1 MIKREHIKQAIDAL
15 SGRDPEIG
23 HTLDE
28 MLGTGRI
35 DAVSHDIETD
45 RGGDFHFLFENE
57 EVRVKRISYFKD
69 GTVPIEQRLLIK
81 YGELVKRQEL
91 LENKGG
97 RSYRGIDRE
106 IRMAG
111 LKLMV
116 IHEIDHAVKRLK
128 RRYQISEAEGIHS
141 MESTDIVYRDLITSL
156 EKIKQDKRALDI
168 IPNEIDSAV
177 MYQGLVGDA
186 TPAYFMNFPFCMEAM
201 IQVAEINLEFFHV
214 RFLLNCLMRGT
225 EKNLFACIAD
235 RRIVGIAYL
244 TFKERLLYNAIEI
257 QYIAT
262 ESGKPAYQTEPGAGT
277 IKGVGTFLV
286 AGVWMLWKTHLRAYK
301 DILLDSEVEARQ
313 FYESVGFHSRGHV
326 GFILKDLKA
335 HLVRAILMIANNCRN
350 LREDVLEEISA
361 IIHTKVKGLR
371 KKPGSDQAK
380 RERERVIAC
389 VKECLKSGA
398 HPVFAETAVRALIK
412 YRKKIP
418 ESKELLQFGL
428 EKGSDETKAYIINAA
443 DTRS

>member
-1 MIKREHIKQAIDAL
+1 
-15 SGRDPEIG
+15 
-23 HTLDE
+23 
-28 MLGTGRI
+28 
-35 DAVSHDIETD
+35 
-45 RGGDFHFLFENE
+45 
-57 EVRVKRISYFKD
+57 
-69 GTVPIEQRLLIK
+69 
-81 YGELVKRQEL
+81 
-91 LENKGG
+91 
-97 RSYRGIDRE
+97 
-106 IRMAG
+106 
-111 LKLMV
+111 
-116 IHEIDHAVKRLK
+116 
-128 RRYQISEAEGIHS
+128 
-141 MESTDIVYRDLITSL
+141 
-156 EKIKQDKRALDI
+156 
-168 IPNEIDSAV
+168 
-177 MYQGLVGDA
+177 
-186 TPAYFMNFPFCMEAM
+186 MEAM

-214 RFLLNCLMRGT
+214 RFLLNCLIRGT

-235 RRIVGIAYL
+235 RRIVGMVYL
-244 TFKERLLYNAIEI
+244 TFKERFLYNAIEI

-262 ESGKPAYQTEPGAGT
+262 ERGKPAYQTEPGAGT

-286 AGVWMLWKTHLRAYK
+286 AGVWMLWKTHLRAHK
-301 DILLDSEVEARQ
+301 DILLDSEVGAMQ
-313 FYESVGFHSRGHV
+313 FYESIGFHSRGHV
-326 GFILKDLKA
+326 EFILKDLKA

-371 KKPGSDQAK
+371 KKPGTDQAK